1 MLHRIDPGLK
11 GALEAAVA
19 RESEAEGVPEND
31 GKRVISIED
40 PPDKFRGRE
49 RRGQKTPDASAV
61 SGEKDVK
68 NAAKKYQ
75 SGENQDMQ
83 TGLF

>member
-1 MLHRIDPGLK
+1 MLHGIDPGLK
-11 GALEAAVA
+11 GTLEAAIA
-19 RESEAEGVPEND
+19 RISEAEGVAEND
-31 GKRVISIED
+31 GKGVTRIEK
-40 PPDKFRGRE
+40 PSDKFRGCE
-49 RRGQKTPDASAV
+49 RHGQKAPDASAV

-68 NAAKKYQ
+68 NTAKKYQ